1 MLPRAAWDNVAAY
14 VATPEFALITP
25 TVSKTF
31 CNILERAPA
40 WARAWA
46 ALGTLRST
54 HLAFAKCTLW
64 CYREDRRCTKAER
77 KVFSKEMDRAHEEQM
92 RAMDQDGMGAWDA
105 YRVKTREQEKRQSEA
120 DNWFGMPSAEPRVGT
135 GGQWRFK
142 GPGVSEEAARS
153 NALAQRSS
161 RELQADNSD
170 SDSDSDSE
178 SDSGGYGFGDADSD
192 SDEYSQSDAEEP
204 DAVDSSVIESGAAD
218 VPESGAAESDAAA
231 PDAHP
236 RVLLATSQE
245 AQYWRRLRGALE
257 AWAARLPAAKAAAVR
272 DFATR
277 AAPGVFITAEAERK
291 VLRKR
296 HGKQDRTDYMGSK
309 LISIATLTVT
319 GILVRI
325 VVVPEC
331 WCHGGHDSQLSQ
343 SFTCGFRRPGEQWV
357 TPINYECEDRSFS
370 KCTESRSS
378 VARGDLLLDMARV
391 LDVRALAVPDLV
403 HLLFLVGGS
412 HPVVGHIMYEPNI
425 FSDWVAYVEA
435 ARRGKL
441 KRRARSNVRTVG
453 KEAPELIAWSHWSD
467 KTCLKRPDL
476 SAFGSL
482 LVFNKYQHGPGE
494 YTFSGQYPHKKS
506 PDDRDQPVRMRS
518 NPPTTATCPF
528 GMRSKDDG

>member
-1 MLPRAAWDNVAAY
+1 M
-14 VATPEFALITP
+14 ITP

-46 ALGTLRST
+46 ALGTLRSA
-54 HLAFAKCTLW
+54 HLAFAKRTLW

-161 RELQADNSD
+161 RELQADN
-170 SDSDSDSE
+170 
-178 SDSGGYGFGDADSD
+178 SD

-357 TPINYECEDRSFS
+357 APIHYACEDRSFS

-441 KRRARSNVRTVG
+441 KRRARSNARTVG
-453 KEAPELIAWSHWSD
+453 KEAPESIAWSHWSD
-467 KTCLKRPDL
+467 KTCL
-476 SAFGSL
+476 
-482 LVFNKYQHGPGE
+482 
-494 YTFSGQYPHKKS
+494 
-506 PDDRDQPVRMRS
+506 
-518 NPPTTATCPF
+518 
-528 GMRSKDDG
+528 